1 MEYSAIHH
9 YMEKRYCYAI
19 KNGRFVIRIET
30 KKNDMD
36 KIILHYRDKYLPVEH
51 FDTRQQ
57 VEMERVASGRFNDY
71 YEAVIDIDVICLR
84 YYFEI
89 TDREGNTTYYG
100 NYDFYDENIT
110 NIDKM
115 FDLPQNLREEEQF
128 DIPSWAE
135 NKVVYQIF
143 PSRYA
148 TTENVEESLWYK
160 SPVNN
165 MDNLHGN
172 LRGIINHLPHIKE
185 LGADV
190 IYMTPIFLS
199 ESMHKYDTIDYYKID
214 PSFGTEDDLKELVN
228 KAHEM
233 GMRVIL
239 DGVFNHTSPKFFAFK
254 DIKENG
260 EKSPYINWYYIK
272 DFPIRYGSRTEK
284 PNYKSFAY
292 YGGMPK
298 LNLNNTE
305 TADYFINV
313 GKYWVKECH
322 IDGWRLDVGDEISHF
337 FWKKFRKALKKDNPD
352 TLIIGEI
359 WHYAGDFLEG
369 DEWDTVMNYQF
380 YLAVQD
386 FVAKETMTAS
396 EFVESLD
403 FMRGNLNRKVYPVLW
418 NLIDSHDTAR
428 FTHVCGENRE
438 KIKLAAALQL
448 LSTGMAMIYY
458 GDEYAMKGGGDPD
471 CRRGM
476 VWDEKY
482 QDKEIFEWYKSL
494 IKIRKE
500 HPVITKGELI
510 KCRTDDESGTIIETR
525 QLDGEGVI
533 MIFHGKREEITL
545 KEYAGKKN
553 ILTGERFDGKLGAY
567 DAVVLIN

>member
-1 MEYSAIHH
+1 MEYSAIRH
-9 YMEKRYCYAI
+9 YMDKRYCYGI
-19 KNGRFVIRIET
+19 SNGKFVICIEV
-30 KKNDMD
+30 KKDDVNS
-36 KIILHYRDKYLPVEH
+36 IILHYQDKYIPLNH
-51 FDTRQQ
+51 IDTRQQ
-57 VEMERVASGRFNDY
+57 AEMERVASGRFNDY
-71 YEAVIDIDVICLR
+71 YEALIDIDVICLR

-89 TDREGNTTYYG
+89 IDREGCKTYYG
-100 NYDFYDENIT
+100 NYDFYEDNIT
-110 NIDKM
+110 SIDKM

-128 DIPSWAE
+128 DIPKWAE

-148 TTENVEESLWYK
+148 TTENIPESVWYK
-160 SPVNN
+160 SPIGH
-165 MDNLHGN
+165 MDNLQGN
-172 LRGIINHLPHIKE
+172 LKGIINHLPHLKE
-185 LGADV
+185 LGIDV
-190 IYMTPIFLS
+190 IYMTPIFMS
-199 ESMHKYDTIDYYKID
+199 DSSHKYDTIDYYRID
-214 PSFGTEDDLKELVN
+214 PSFGSEDELRELVD
-228 KAHEM
+228 KAHDM
-233 GMRVIL
+233 GMRVVL

-254 DIKENG
+254 DIKEKG
-260 EKSPYINWYYIK
+260 EASPYLNWYYIK
-272 DFPIRYGSRTEK
+272 DFPIRFGSRTEK
-284 PNYKSFAY
+284 PNFKSFAY

-298 LNLNNTE
+298 LNLNNPE
-305 TADYFINV
+305 TGDYFINV
-313 GKYWVKECH
+313 AKYWIDRCH
-322 IDGWRLDVGDEISHF
+322 IDGWRLDVGDEISHI
-337 FWKKFRKALKKDNPD
+337 FWKKFRKALREQSKD

-448 LSTGMAMIYY
+448 LSTGMPMIYY
-458 GDEYAMKGGGDPD
+458 GDEYGMKGGGDPD

-482 QDKEIFEWYKSL
+482 QDKEIFEWYKRL

-500 HPVITKGELI
+500 YPVITKGELI
-510 KCRTDDESGTIIETR
+510 KCQTDDENGTIIETR
-525 QLDGEGVI
+525 QLDGEEVI

-553 ILTGERFDGKLGAY
+553 ILTGDVFDGKLGAY
-567 DAVVLIN
+567 AAVVL

>member
-9 YMEKRYCYAI
+9 YMEKRYCYAL

-30 KKNDMD
+30 KKDD
-36 KIILHYRDKYLPVEH
+36 AAHVILHYRDKYLPVEH
-51 FDTRQQ
+51 FDTRQKL
-57 VEMERVASGRFNDY
+57 EMERVASGRFNDY

-89 TDREGNTTYYG
+89 TDKEGNTTYYG

-128 DIPSWAE
+128 DIPAWAE

-148 TTENVEESLWYK
+148 TTEHVEESLWYK

-185 LGADV
+185 LGIDV

-239 DGVFNHTSPKFFAFK
+239 DGVFNHTSPEFFAFK

-272 DFPIRYGSRTEK
+272 DFPIKYGSRTEK
-284 PNYKSFAY
+284 PNFKSFAY

-298 LNLNNTE
+298 LNLNNPE
-305 TADYFINV
+305 TADYFIDV
-313 GKYWVKECH
+313 GKYWIKECH

-352 TLIIGEI
+352 ILIIGEI

-438 KIKLAAALQL
+438 KIKLAAAFQL
-448 LSTGMAMIYY
+448 LLTGMPMIYY

-476 VWDEKY
+476 AWDKKY
-482 QDKEIFEWYKSL
+482 QDEEIFNWYKTL
-494 IKIRKE
+494 IKVRKQFPE
-500 HPVITKGELI
+500 ITEGSLAECI
-510 KCRTDDESGTIIETR
+510 TDDDAGIIIQTR
-525 QLDGEGVI
+525 ELNGSKVTLV
-533 MIFHGKREEITL
+533 FHGKETPVKL
-545 KEYAGKKN
+545 DNYSGKRN
-553 ILTGERFDGKLGAY
+553 LLTGEIFDGKLNPY
-567 DAVVLIN
+567 ETAVLV